1 MRSIGTT
8 IAIMAAGLLL
18 FSQSAFA
25 SDVEAELRQMQERI
39 AQLEGQLDSE
49 TVSLQEQESGSGLG
63 ALIENTDI
71 TGHAAASYNYN
82 FEGFENNAGDGFERG
97 TPGAPNPGT
106 NNNRPTS
113 HSASNSFQID
123 QAWISI
129 DNPADENGRAGAH
142 LDLTA
147 GAVHGGGDGIAVYEA
162 TISYLAPIGNGVMV
176 HGGIMPTLIGA
187 ESDRTNANFNVTRG
201 IVWDLQPT
209 RNTGAR
215 LSTNVTDEISVTFG
229 VLNDQASR
237 VLLGDTDNEKAI
249 AGQVA
254 YAAEDCGASFNFSWG
269 DNRGGDVNRFIGDV
283 VLTYD
288 GMEDVSMWFN
298 YTVRSDDDGGAE
310 GETHGIAAAARLA
323 LADDM
328 GVALRGEAAIVD
340 LDAGETETY
349 SLTVTG
355 DKSLTD
361 HLTAKAEV
369 RLDFHADDGLPD
381 DKGAAG
387 EDVAALVLAQL
398 VYEF

>member
-82 FEGFENNAGDGFERG
+82 FEGFENNAAGGG
-97 TPGAPNPGT
+97 TANNVNSSHGT
-106 NNNRPTS
+106 
-113 HSASNSFQID
+113 SNAFQID
-123 QAWISI
+123 QAWIAI

-147 GAVHGGGDGIAVYEA
+147 GAVHGGGGGFAVYEA
-162 TISYLAPIGNGVMV
+162 TISYLAPIGNGIMV
-176 HGGIMPTLIGA
+176 HGGLMPTLIGA

-209 RNTGAR
+209 LNTGAR
-215 LSTNVTDEISVTFG
+215 LSTSLTDEISVTLG
-229 VLNDQASR
+229 VLNDQATR
-237 VLLGDTDNEKAI
+237 DVLVDTDNEKAI

-298 YTVRSDDDGGAE
+298 YTVVADDDGGAE

>member
-1 MRSIGTT
+1 
-8 IAIMAAGLLL
+8 MAAGLLL

-25 SDVEAELRQMQERI
+25 SDVEAELRQMQDRI
-39 AQLEGQLDSE
+39 AQLEGQLESG
-49 TVSLQEQESGSGLG
+49 TAPLQERESGSGLG

-71 TGHAAASYNYN
+71 NGWAAASYNYN
-82 FEGFENNAGDGFERG
+82 FEGFENSAG
-97 TPGAPNPGT
+97 TA
-106 NNNRPTS
+106 NNRPTS
-113 HSASNSFQID
+113 HGTSNSFQID

-147 GAVHGGGDGIAVYEA
+147 GAAHGGGAGIALYEA
-162 TISYLAPIGNGVMV
+162 SISYLAPIGDGIMV
-176 HGGIMPTLIGA
+176 EGGIMPTLIGA
-187 ESDRTNANFNVTRG
+187 EVDRTNANFNVTRG

-209 RNTGAR
+209 LNTGAR
-215 LSTNVTDEISVTFG
+215 LSTNLTDEVSVTLG
-229 VLNDQASR
+229 VLNDQATR
-237 VLLGDTDNEKAI
+237 DLLGDTDNEKAI

-254 YAAEDCGASFNFSWG
+254 WAGEDCGASFNFSWG
-269 DNRGGDVNRFIGDV
+269 DNRGDVNRFIGDV

-288 GMEDVSMWFN
+288 GMEDVSMWFD
-298 YTVRSDDDGGAE
+298 YTVVSDDDGVAE

-328 GVALRGEAAIVD
+328 GVAVRGEAVIVD
-340 LDAGETETY
+340 NDALETETY

-369 RLDFHADDGLPD
+369 RLDFDADDGLPD

-387 EDVAALVLAQL
+387 EDVAALILAQL
-398 VYEF
+398 IYEF